1 MPVFSLASRWLALL
15 LVLGAAPALAQE
27 DTSPYS
33 DAELVSDRAAVRPG
47 ETFDVALRMTM
58 DPGWHNYWIN
68 PGDAGMP
75 TRIAWELPEGV
86 TAGEIRWPYPKW
98 IEVPPYASYAYED
111 EVLLLTAITVPEG
124 FSASTLDLRA
134 EAEWLICED
143 VCLPA
148 SESVALSLP
157 VRDAP
162 AEDPR
167 WAPALAEARAALPAA
182 LPEGWSAAG
191 EATEDGYALRLAPAA
206 GWEGSFEGVRFFP
219 YEKGVIR
226 HAAAQPLLTG
236 EEGVTFTLARSEFA
250 RGTPERLA
258 GVLVASEGATWVGGA
273 RAVEVDVP
281 LAGGVASASSASAG
295 AGGLGAGAPITLL
308 LALGLA
314 FVGGLILNLMP
325 CVFPILSIKIL
336 GFADGRAHERGLL
349 RKHGLLFG
357 AGVLV
362 SFWALAAGLIA
373 LRAGGESLGWGFQL
387 QSPGVVAFLA
397 VLMFAIGLN
406 LLGVFEIGGRLAG
419 ATAGLDRKGGASGAF
434 LSGVLAT
441 IVATPCTAP
450 FMGAALGWALAQ
462 PAAAA
467 LAVFTALG
475 VGMATPYVT
484 LSLFPAW
491 MARLPRPGP
500 WMETL
505 KQVLSFGLFA
515 TAVWLVW
522 VFGLQTGIDGVAL
535 LLGALT
541 LVAFAAWVLGRWQWT
556 TTPPRLRLMTRGI
569 ALGAVLLA
577 GMAVAAGS
585 RQAAPM
591 AAGGDAWEPFRP
603 AAVEEHLS
611 EGRPVF
617 VDFTAAW
624 CLSCQVNKRVALT
637 VPSVERAFEERG
649 VARIRADWTHRDPA
663 ITAALESF
671 GRSGVPLYV
680 LYPGAGQEPILL
692 PEILTPGIVLAALD
706 RVGAAPARST
716 PVARTATGG
725 TPPPAAQP

>member
-1 MPVFSLASRWLALL
+1 MTAISLFPRCLALL
-15 LVLGAAPALAQE
+15 LVLSTSPALAQE
-27 DTSPYS
+27 DTSPHS
-33 DAELVSDRAAVRPG
+33 EAELVSDRAVVQPG

-75 TRIAWELPEGV
+75 TQITWQLPAGV

-98 IEVPPYASYAYED
+98 IDVPPYASYAYKD
-111 EVLLLTAITVPEG
+111 EVLLLTEITLPDD
-124 FSASTLDLRA
+124 FSAPTLDLRA
-134 EAEWLICED
+134 EAEWLIGEE

-148 SESVALSLP
+148 SESVALSLR
-157 VRDAP
+157 VSDTP

-167 WAPALAEARAALPAA
+167 WFAPLADARASLPNALPD
-182 LPEGWSAAG
+182 GWSASG
-191 EATEDGYALRLAPAA
+191 EATEDGFTLRLAPAA
-206 GWEGSFEGVRFFP
+206 GWDGSFEGVRFFP
-219 YEKGVIR
+219 YEQGVIR
-226 HAAAQPLLTG
+226 HAAAQQITAG
-236 EEGVTFTLARSEFA
+236 EQGAVFTLTRSEFA
-250 RGTPERLA
+250 QGMPDRLA
-258 GVLVASEGATWVGGA
+258 GVFVAPAGTTWDGAA
-273 RAVEVDVP
+273 SAIEVNVP
-281 LAGGVASASSASAG
+281 LATMAASAAPAG
-295 AGGLGAGAPITLL
+295 ASGIRASAPITLL

-336 GFADGRAHERGLL
+336 GFADGRAQERGLL

-419 ATAGLDRKGGASGAF
+419 ATGSLDRQRGASGAF

-467 LAVFTALG
+467 PAVFTALG

-522 VFGLQTGIDGVAL
+522 VFGLQTGMDGVAL

-541 LVAFAAWVLGRWQWT
+541 LVAFAAWVIGRWRWT
-556 TTPPRLRLMTRGI
+556 NISPRLRLMTRGI

-577 GMAVAAGS
+577 VLAVTTGS
-585 RQAAPM
+585 RQASPM
-591 AAGGDAWEPFRP
+591 MSPAGYAWEPFRQ
-603 AAVEEHLS
+603 AAVDEHLAS
-611 EGRPVF
+611 GRPVF

-649 VARIRADWTHRDPA
+649 VARLRADWTHRDPA
-663 ITAALESF
+663 ITAALEAF
-671 GRSGVPLYV
+671 ARSGVPLYV
-680 LYPGAGQEPILL
+680 LYPGASREPILL

-706 RVGAAPARST
+706 RIDPGPARST
-716 PVARTATGG
+716 PVARTASGG
-725 TPPPAAQP
+725 TQPAQP

>member
-1 MPVFSLASRWLALL
+1 MFSMASRWLALL
-15 LVLGAAPALAQE
+15 LVLGASPALAQE
-27 DTSPYS
+27 EDASFYS
-33 DAELVSDRAAVRPG
+33 DVELISDRAAVQPG
-47 ETFDVALRMTM
+47 ETFDAALRITM
-58 DPGWHNYWIN
+58 EPGWHNYWIN

-86 TAGEIRWPYPKW
+86 TAGEIRWPYPNW
-98 IEVPPYASYAYED
+98 IEVPPFASYAYKD
-111 EVLLLTAITVPEG
+111 EVLLLTEITVPGG
-124 FSASTLDLRA
+124 FSGPTLDLRA
-134 EAEWLICED
+134 EAEWLICDE
-143 VCLPA
+143 VCFA
-148 SESVALSLP
+148 GSEIVSLSLP
-157 VRDAP
+157 VRDEP

-167 WAPALAEARAALPAA
+167 WATRVAEARAALPAP
-182 LPEGWSAAG
+182 LPEGWSVAG
-191 EATEDGYALRLAPAA
+191 EVTEDGYVLLLAPAA
-206 GWEGSFEGVRFFP
+206 GWEGSVEGVRFFP
-219 YEKGVIR
+219 YETGVIR
-226 HAAAQPLLTG
+226 HAAAQPVTPG
-236 EEGVTFTLARSEFA
+236 EEGVVFTLARSEFA
-250 RGTPERLA
+250 HGTPERLV
-258 GVLVASEGATWVGGA
+258 GVMVAPDGATWDGTA

-281 LAGGVASASSASAG
+281 LAAATASG
-295 AGGLGAGAPITLL
+295 TPVRAGGLGSGVPITLL

-336 GFADGRAHERGLL
+336 GFADGRVKERGLL

-406 LLGVFEIGGRLAG
+406 LLGVFEVGGRLAG
-419 ATAGLDRKGGASGAF
+419 ATAELDRKGGASGAF

-462 PAAAA
+462 PAAQA

-522 VFGLQTGIDGVAL
+522 VFGLQTGIDGAAL

-541 LVAFAAWVLGRWQWT
+541 LVAFAAWIVGRWQWRT
-556 TTPPRLRLMTRGI
+556 APPRFRWMTRGI
-569 ALGAVLLA
+569 ALGAVFLA
-577 GMAVAAGS
+577 VLAVTAGS
-585 RQAAPM
+585 RQTAPM
-591 AAGGDAWEPFRP
+591 MAAAGEAWEPFRP
-603 AAVEEHLS
+603 AAVEEYLAI
-611 EGRPVF
+611 GRPVF

-663 ITAALESF
+663 ITVALESF
-671 GRSGVPLYV
+671 GRSSVPLYV
-680 LYPGAGQEPILL
+680 LYPGAGHEPVIL
-692 PEILTPGIVLAALD
+692 PELLTPGIVLAALD
-706 RVGAAPARST
+706 RIEAATIRST
-716 PVARTATGG
+716 PVARTANGG
-725 TPPPAAQP
+725 LPRSTAQH

>member
-1 MPVFSLASRWLALL
+1 MPVFSFAVRCRLVVL
-15 LVLGAAPALAQE
+15 LVLGTVPALAQ
-27 DTSPYS
+27 DDASLYS
-33 DAELVSDRAAVRPG
+33 DVELVSDRAAVRPG
-47 ETFDVALRMTM
+47 EIFDVALRVTM
-58 DPGWHNYWIN
+58 EPGWHNYWIN

-75 TRIAWELPEGV
+75 TRITWDLPEGV
-86 TAGEIRWPYPKW
+86 TAGEIRWPYPEW
-98 IEVPPYASYAYED
+98 IEAPPFASYAYKN
-111 EVLLLTAITVPEG
+111 EVLLLTDIAVSEE
-124 FSASTLDLRA
+124 FSAPTLDLMA
-134 EAEWLICED
+134 EAEWL
-143 VCLPA
+143 VCDEVCYTGSALL
-148 SESVALSLP
+148 SLSLP
-157 VRDAP
+157 VGDVP

-167 WAPALAEARAALPAA
+167 WSAPLAAARAALPAP
-182 LPEGWSAAG
+182 LPEGWSVSG
-191 EATEDGYALRLAPAA
+191 ETTSDGYALLLAPAA
-206 GWEGSFEGVRFFP
+206 GWEQSFEGVRFFP
-219 YEKGVIR
+219 YETGVIR
-226 HAAAQPLLTG
+226 HAAAQPITHNA
-236 EEGVTFTLARSEFA
+236 EGVVFTLARSEFA
-250 RGTPERLA
+250 QGTPGRLA
-258 GVLVASEGATWVGGA
+258 GVLVAPEGVTWEGGA

-281 LAGGVASASSASAG
+281 LRAAFASTVSAG
-295 AGGLGAGAPITLL
+295 AGGNGAGAPITLL

-336 GFADGRAHERGLL
+336 GFADGREQERSLL

-397 VLMFAIGLN
+397 VLMFVIGLN

-419 ATAGLDRKGGASGAF
+419 ATAGLDRRGGASGAF

-441 IVATPCTAP
+441 VMATPCTAP

-462 PAAAA
+462 PAASS

-522 VFGLQTGIDGVAL
+522 VFGLQTGMDGVAL

-541 LVAFAAWVLGRWQWT
+541 LVAFAAWIVGRWQWAT
-556 TTPPRLRLMTRGI
+556 TEPRLRWMTRGI

-577 GMAVAAGS
+577 VTAVTTGS
-585 RQAAPM
+585 RQVASITAA
-591 AAGGDAWEPFRP
+591 AGDAWEPFRS
-603 AAVEEHLS
+603 AALEEHLA

-624 CLSCQVNKRVALT
+624 CLSCQVNKHVALT
-637 VPSVERAFEERG
+637 VPSVERAFEARG
-649 VARIRADWTHRDPA
+649 VARIRADWTHRDPE

-680 LYPGAGQEPILL
+680 LYPGAGKEPILL
-692 PEILTPGIVLAALD
+692 PEILTPGLVLAALD
-706 RVGAAPARST
+706 RIEHDPAPST
-716 PVARTATGG
+716 PVARTSTSD
-725 TPPPAAQP
+725 TP